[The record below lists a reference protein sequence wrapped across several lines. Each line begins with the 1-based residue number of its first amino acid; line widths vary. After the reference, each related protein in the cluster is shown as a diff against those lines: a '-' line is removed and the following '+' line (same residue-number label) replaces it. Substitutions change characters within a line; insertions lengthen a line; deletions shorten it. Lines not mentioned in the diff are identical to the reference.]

1 MLKMEKNNK
10 YYRELLRKYV
20 IENNLT
26 RKQASENLGI
36 AQSTLSRYLSE
47 KMIIPKMLCVLLE
60 QLNK

>member
-1 MLKMEKNNK
+1 MEKNNK
-10 YYRELLRKYV
+10 YYRELLRKYI

-47 KMIIPKMLCVLLE
+47 KMIIPKMLCILLE
-60 QLNK
+60 RLNK